1 MPQKAIIKV
10 LCGLVGLMVLSV
22 WLLADTPLSHDQG
35 QIKIR
40 AVSEI
45 MAAEACSSALW
56 RLRCSGEEFYPP
68 PPVRSVRDARP
79 SAQIT
84 RAVRT

>member
-10 LCGLVGLMVLSV
+10 LCVLVGLMLLSV
-22 WLLADTPLSHDQG
+22 WLLADALFSNEQS
-35 QIKIR
+35 QIKLQ

-45 MAAEACSSALW
+45 TAAEACNSALW
-56 RLRCSGEEFYPP
+56 RLRCARDEAFAP
-68 PPVRSVRDARP
+68 PPVRSVREVQP
-79 SAQIT
+79 SAQIL